1 MQLSGRE
8 GGDRL
13 PDAFPLLGLRL
24 CEDEMRMARSQS
36 EWPASDPLGEGP
48 CARFDDLTNGGAAM
62 AFSNPEGILVAN
74 DLTEVVPVLRAVEE
88 ATAAGRWAAGFIAYE
103 AAAGLDPRWATRPA
117 GDEEPLSDLPLAW
130 FGLFSKAQPA
140 ERLNFP
146 SGIERRYVVQ
156 PWRLELDR
164 VGYARRVENV
174 RRQIGAGETYQCN
187 LTLRMRSEVDG
198 DLRGLYRDL
207 ALAQGGAH
215 NAYLDTGRFVV
226 ASASPELFFEWSG
239 DRITTK
245 PMKGTSR
252 RGRWPAEDAARAQ
265 LLLSSPKERAEN
277 AMIVD
282 LLRNDLGR
290 VADWGSVAVPS
301 LFALERYETL
311 WQLTS
316 TVTARVRRQTSLVE
330 VLEALFPCGSVT
342 GAPKQRTMAMI
353 AELEASR
360 RGVYC
365 GAVGLVAPTGSSF
378 RARFNVAI
386 RTVVV
391 DRGTGHA
398 VYGTGGGI
406 TWDSNPSS
414 EYEELQAKAAVLH
427 RIPEEFQLLE
437 TMAFLP
443 TGGLRNLDRHLDRLA
458 QSAGYFGF
466 PLDAGRVRSA
476 LNAALRDIHEPARV
490 RLLLTRTGSATV
502 ELGPMP
508 ALPEAPV
515 VLEIDWEPV
524 ISSEIWPYHKT
535 TLRAAYERRAARHP
549 LADDVLMVN
558 ERQELTETT
567 VANLALHLDGRWW
580 TPPVEAGCLPGVG
593 RQRLLEEGRLR
604 ERNLTLDDLTAADG
618 IAIVNS
624 LRGWRQALLA
634 AGVLDPGSDGWTRAG
649 RGPQRLSL
657 AAPS

>member
-1 MQLSGRE
+1 
-8 GGDRL
+8 
-13 PDAFPLLGLRL
+13 
-24 CEDEMRMARSQS
+24 MARSQS
-36 EWPASDPLGEGP
+36 EWPAYDPLAEGP
-48 CARFDDLTNGGAAM
+48 SARFDDLTNSGTAM
-62 AFSNPEGILVAN
+62 SFSNPEGILLAT
-74 DLTEVVPVLRAVEE
+74 DRTEVVPVLRAVEE
-88 ATAAGRWAAGFIAYE
+88 ATAAGLWAAGFIAYE
-103 AAAGLDPRWATRPA
+103 AAAGLDSRWATRQA
-117 GDEEPLSDLPLAW
+117 ADKEPLSDLPLAW
-130 FGLFSKAQPA
+130 FGLFSKAQSA
-140 ERLNFP
+140 ERLYFP
-146 SGIERRYVVQ
+146 SGRERSYSVQ

-164 VGYARRVENV
+164 VEYAQKVENV

-226 ASASPELFFEWSG
+226 ASASPELFFDWSG
-239 DRITTK
+239 DRLTTK
-245 PMKGTSR
+245 PMKGTSG

-265 LLLSSPKERAEN
+265 LLMSSPKERAEN

-290 VADWGSVAVPS
+290 VGDWGSVAVPS

-365 GAVGLVAPTGSSF
+365 GAVGLVAPAGSPF

-391 DRGTGHA
+391 DRGTGQA

-414 EYEELQAKAAVLH
+414 EYEELEAKAAILH
-427 RIPEEFQLLE
+427 RAAEDFQLLE
-437 TMAFLP
+437 TMAFRP
-443 TGGLRNLDRHLDRLA
+443 AGGLRNLDRHLDRLA
-458 QSAGYFGF
+458 QSAAYFGF
-466 PLDAGRVRSA
+466 PLDPERVRSA
-476 LNAALRDIHEPARV
+476 LSVALHDIQEPARV
-490 RLLLTRTGSATV
+490 RLLLTRAGSATV
-502 ELGPMP
+502 GLAPMP
-508 ALPEAPV
+508 TPPECPV

-535 TLRAAYERRAARHP
+535 TLRTAYERRTARHP
-549 LADDVLMVN
+549 SADDVLMVN

-567 VANLALHLDGRWW
+567 VANLALRLDDCWW
-580 TPPVEAGCLPGVG
+580 TPPLEVGCLPGVE
-593 RQRLLEEGRLR
+593 RQRLVEEGRLR
-604 ERNLTLDDLTAADG
+604 ERTLTVDDLAAAEV
-618 IAIVNS
+618 IALVSS
-624 LRGWRQALLA
+624 LRGWRQATLA
-634 AGVLDPGSDGWTRAG
+634 EGALARSVSDWSRSGRATLG
-649 RGPQRLSL
+649 ASTARSC
-657 AAPS
+657 

>member
-1 MQLSGRE
+1 
-8 GGDRL
+8 
-13 PDAFPLLGLRL
+13 
-24 CEDEMRMARSQS
+24 MAKSQS
-36 EWPASDPLGEGP
+36 EWPASETPGEVI
-48 CARFDDLTNGGAAM
+48 CARFDDLTNGGAVM
-62 AFSNPEGILVAN
+62 AFSNPERTLVATE
-74 DLTEVVPVLRAVEE
+74 LTEVVPVLRAVEE

-103 AAAGLDPRWATRPA
+103 AAAGLDSRWATRQA
-117 GDEEPLSDLPLAW
+117 GVGEPLSDLPLAW

-140 ERLNFP
+140 ERLTLP
-146 SGIERRYVVQ
+146 SSRERSYSAQ
-156 PWRLELDR
+156 PWRLELDPFE
-164 VGYARRVENV
+164 YARRVENV

-187 LTLRMRSEVDG
+187 LTMRMRSEVEG

-226 ASASPELFFEWSG
+226 ASASPELFFDWSG
-239 DRITTK
+239 DRLTTK
-245 PMKGTSR
+245 PMKGTSK
-252 RGRWPAEDAARAQ
+252 RGRWPAEDAARAH
-265 LLLSSPKERAEN
+265 LLVNSAKERAEN

-290 VADWGSVAVPS
+290 VGDWGSVDVPS

-316 TVTARVRRQTSLVE
+316 TVTARVRQQTSLVE

-365 GAVGLVAPTGSSF
+365 GAVGLVAPAGSPF

-391 DRGTGHA
+391 DRSTGHA
-398 VYGTGGGI
+398 TYGTGGGI

-414 EYEELQAKAAVLH
+414 EYEELEAKAAILH
-427 RIPEEFQLLE
+427 RIPEDFELLE

-443 TGGLRNLDRHLDRLA
+443 AGGLRNLDRHLDRLA
-458 QSAGYFGF
+458 QSAAYFGF
-466 PLDAGRVRSA
+466 PHDPGRVRST
-476 LNAALRDIHEPARV
+476 LSAALRDIHEPARV
-490 RLLLTRTGSATV
+490 RLLLNRAGSATV
-502 ELGPMP
+502 GLGVMP
-508 ALPEAPV
+508 APPQAPV

-524 ISSEIWPYHKT
+524 ISSEIWLYHKT
-535 TLRAAYERRAARHP
+535 TRRAGYDRRAARHP
-549 LADDVLMVN
+549 SADDVLMVN
-558 ERQELTETT
+558 EHQELTETT
-567 VANLALHLDGRWW
+567 VANLALHLDGFWW

-593 RQRLLEEGRLR
+593 RRRLLEEGRLR
-604 ERNLTLDDLTAADG
+604 ERTLTSDDLRAADG

-624 LRGWRQALLA
+624 LRGWRQAVLA
-634 AGVLDPGSDGWTRAG
+634 PGVPDPGADGWTRAG
-649 RGPQRLSL
+649 RGPQSVST